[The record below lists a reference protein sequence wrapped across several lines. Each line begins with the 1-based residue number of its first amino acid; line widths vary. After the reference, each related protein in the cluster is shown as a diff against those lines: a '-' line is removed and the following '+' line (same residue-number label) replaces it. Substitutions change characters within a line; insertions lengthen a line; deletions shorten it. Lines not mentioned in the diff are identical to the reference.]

1 MKKTSLHKIVKQVI
15 KEQEEK
21 QAHTK
26 PVPSDVKTLAAAQYA
41 NKTLV
46 GKAKN
51 INTIAEFPG
60 AFEVW
65 IKTLGMDP
73 QKFSKSTLA
82 SEVVKV
88 LTKLNFK

>member
-1 MKKTSLHKIVKQVI
+1 MKKTLLHKIVKQIV

-21 QAHTK
+21 QTQTK
-26 PVPSDVKTLAAAQYA
+26 PVPSDVKTYATAQDA

-51 INTIAEFPG
+51 IDTISEFSG

-65 IKTLGMDP
+65 IKTLGMNP
-73 QKFSKSTLA
+73 QKFSKSTLG